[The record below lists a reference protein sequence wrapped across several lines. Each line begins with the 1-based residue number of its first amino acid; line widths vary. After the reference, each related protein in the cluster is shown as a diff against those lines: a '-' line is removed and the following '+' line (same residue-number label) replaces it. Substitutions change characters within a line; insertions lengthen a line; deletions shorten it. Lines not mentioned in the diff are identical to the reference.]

1 MAARDADH
9 LHMQPAA
16 AADVARM
23 RNLGRA
29 ALTAALVVAAAGVL
43 VVGIG
48 TTFGTHGFSDFGVF
62 WRAGR
67 AVLDGQSPYPPATV
81 AALRHQNA
89 FVYPAP
95 AALAI
100 APFGLLPEAGAAAIF
115 LALSIGAVAG
125 SLWLL
130 GVRDVRCYAVA
141 LLSLTTVQGL
151 ALGAVSPL
159 LVLPLAMAWRWRDR
173 MGVVA
178 ATAAVA
184 VAMKLFL
191 APMAIWL
198 AVTGRLR
205 AAVAGGVAA
214 IALVL
219 GTWPLI
225 GLQTLHDYPA
235 LLSTLTRVE
244 GRSGLSA
251 YALLTRIGLPST
263 AAQVTALG
271 AAACLA
277 ALAFRV
283 RGSVRGDAAAFTIAL
298 AACLVVSPIVWL
310 HYYALL
316 IVPVAILS
324 PRLSWAWALPLA
336 TWTFAEPVQPAATWK
351 LVLAQLAVSGLVVL
365 AARRAIRS
373 GEGPSASRRQAA
385 FPRVPV

>member
-1 MAARDADH
+1 MH
-9 LHMQPAA
+9 L
-16 AADVARM
+16 AADAPRL

-43 VVGIG
+43 AVGVG
-48 TTFGTHGFSDFGVF
+48 STFGSHGFSDFGVF
-62 WRAGR
+62 WHAAR
-67 AVLDGQSPYPPATV
+67 AVLDGRSPYPPATV

-100 APFGLLPEAGAAAIF
+100 APFGLLPEAAAAALF
-115 LALSIGAVAG
+115 LALSIAAVTG

-130 GVRDVRCYAVA
+130 QVRDVRCYGVA
-141 LLSLTTVQGL
+141 LLSLATVQGL
-151 ALGAVSPL
+151 VLGAVSPL
-159 LVLPLAMAWRWRDR
+159 LVLPLAVAWRWRDR
-173 MGVVA
+173 TRIVV
-178 ATAAVA
+178 ATAAAA

-205 AAVAGGVAA
+205 AAIAGGLLTAA
-214 IALVL
+214 VVL
-219 GTWPLI
+219 AAWPVV
-225 GLQTLHDYPA
+225 GLSTLRSYPT

-251 YALLTRIGLPST
+251 YALVARLGAPPG
-263 AAQVTALG
+263 AAQAAALA
-271 AAACLA
+271 AAACLGV
-277 ALAFRV
+277 LAFSLR
-283 RGSVRGDAAAFTIAL
+283 RSPRGDAAAFTIAL

-336 TWTFAEPVQPAATWK
+336 SWTFAEPVQPAATWK
-351 LVLAQLAVSGLVVL
+351 IVLAQLAIAGVVAL
-365 AARRAIRS
+365 ALREARSAGDRCASPRPEASPRAP
-373 GEGPSASRRQAA
+373 G
-385 FPRVPV
+385 

>member
-1 MAARDADH
+1 MH
-9 LHMQPAA
+9 L
-16 AADVARM
+16 AADAPRM

-43 VVGIG
+43 VVGVG
-48 TTFGTHGFSDFGVF
+48 STFGGHGFSDFGVF
-62 WRAGR
+62 WHAGR
-67 AVLDGQSPYPPATV
+67 AVLHGRSPYPPATV

-100 APFGLLPEAGAAAIF
+100 APLGLLPEAVAAALF
-115 LALSIGAVAG
+115 LALSLAAVSG
-125 SLWLL
+125 GLWLL
-130 GVRDVRCYAVA
+130 GVRDVRCHAVA
-141 LLSLTTVQGL
+141 LLSLATVQGL
-151 ALGAVSPL
+151 ALGAASPL
-159 LVLPLAMAWRWRDR
+159 LVLPLAIAWRWRDR
-173 MGVVA
+173 ARVVA
-178 ATAAVA
+178 VAAAAA

-205 AAVAGGVAA
+205 AALAGGLLAA
-214 IALVL
+214 AVIV

-225 GLQTLHDYPA
+225 GLSTLRSYPT

-244 GRSGLSA
+244 ARSGLSA
-251 YALLTRIGLPST
+251 YALLTRFGMPSA
-263 AAQVTALG
+263 AAQATALVV
-271 AAACLA
+271 AAGLA
-277 ALAFRV
+277 LLAYRV
-283 RGSVRGDAAAFTIAL
+283 RRSDEGDAAAFAIAL

-310 HYYALL
+310 HYYVLL

-351 LVLAQLAVSGLVVL
+351 IVLAQLAIAGVIVL
-365 AARRAIRS
+365 AVRTARSAAA
-373 GEGPSASRRQAA
+373 PSASPRRAA
-385 FPRVPV
+385 FPREPV